1 MLDVVRRLLA
11 PKNMGIR
18 ECTRLPAAEAVVSA
32 TSSSPAGSGGEGTA
46 GRACPGG
53 ALGNCHDAGRAQPP
67 LHPLLY
73 LLIQVEGGGC
83 SHGAHLC
90 CPFPHQ
96 TEGTHAV
103 CVGGLNR
110 RFP

>member
-1 MLDVVRRLLA
+1 MLDVVRSLLA

-18 ECTRLPAAEAVVSA
+18 ECTRLLAAEAVVSA
-32 TSSSPAGSGGEGTA
+32 TRSSPAGSGGEGTA
-46 GRACPGG
+46 GR
-53 ALGNCHDAGRAQPP
+53 NCYDAGRAQPP